1 MKSFSLKTKESVS
14 KIVPSKPCCID
25 AEIMGFLLFAGRFS
39 KGVIRVNSESAEI
52 LKHIAVLVKRSCHTA
67 VIVEEGKNG
76 YFALLPHKKILDM
89 MLMYETSEKSISD
102 LFVKNECCL
111 GAFLRGAFLG
121 GGVLVDP
128 KKNYNIEFITPSESV
143 RNDFGVFLK
152 EQGLEFK
159 STKRRSSF
167 VLYSKQSETICDLL
181 TIIGAHSA
189 QMEILNVKI
198 EREIRN
204 DWNRVVNSESAN
216 YDKVIEASIR
226 QITAIEKIEK
236 TMGFENLP
244 DELRELAV
252 LRRENKD
259 LSLEE
264 LGKKLTP
271 TLSKSGVNHRFKKIL
286 DIAEKI

>member
-1 MKSFSLKTKESVS
+1 
-14 KIVPSKPCCID
+14 
-25 AEIMGFLLFAGRFS
+25 
-39 KGVIRVNSESAEI
+39 
-52 LKHIAVLVKRSCHTA
+52 
-67 VIVEEGKNG
+67 
-76 YFALLPHKKILDM
+76 
-89 MLMYETSEKSISD
+89 
-102 LFVKNECCL
+102 
-111 GAFLRGAFLG
+111 
-121 GGVLVDP
+121 
-128 KKNYNIEFITPSESV
+128 
-143 RNDFGVFLK
+143 
-152 EQGLEFK
+152 
-159 STKRRSSF
+159 
-167 VLYSKQSETICDLL
+167 
-181 TIIGAHSA
+181 
-189 QMEILNVKI
+189 MEILNVKI